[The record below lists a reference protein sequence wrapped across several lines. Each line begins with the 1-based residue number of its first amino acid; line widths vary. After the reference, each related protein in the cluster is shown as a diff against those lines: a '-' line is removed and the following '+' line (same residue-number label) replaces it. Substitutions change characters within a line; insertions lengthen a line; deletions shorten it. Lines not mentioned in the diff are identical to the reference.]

1 MIVEAFS
8 LPIDTKSTH
17 LTKQKVQQLK
27 RKREAD
33 QKRKAIHKIEKI
45 DRRKYTVQQ
54 AMERDEKK
62 KEPVEVVE
70 VGEDIGVTAKS
81 KSTPASQFA
90 REYSSQM
97 QQSGFNVNPEFE

>member
-1 MIVEAFS
+1 MR
-8 LPIDTKSTH
+8 P
-17 LTKQKVQQLK
+17 K
-27 RKREAD
+27 R
-33 QKRKAIHKIEKI
+33 HKIGKLEENMSNTWEKAAGLLCLCALLAGM
-45 DRRKYTVQQ
+45 TGC
-54 AMERDEKK
+54 AKK

-70 VGEDIGVTAKS
+70 VGKDIGVTAKS

>member
-1 MIVEAFS
+1 MESF
-8 LPIDTKSTH
+8 KESTYW
-17 LTKQKVQQLK
+17 QIW
-27 RKREAD
+27 AD
-33 QKRKAIHKIEKI
+33 CCTLHKAK
-45 DRRKYTVQQ
+45 
-54 AMERDEKK
+54 ERDEKK

-70 VGEDIGVTAKS
+70 VGEAIGVTAKS